1 MSYTDLE
8 LGKEVKLV
16 NGSSTESKFL
26 WEVSRVD
33 SKEVI
38 HIQTKTMFGN
48 FFKVVDINDI
58 EII

>member
-26 WEVSRVD
+26 WVVERVD
-33 SKEVI
+33 SENVI
-38 HIQTKTMFGN
+38 HIKTETMFGN
-48 FFKVVDINDI
+48 FFKVVSINDI
-58 EII
+58 ERI